1 MTPRADG
8 ERSGEFPAFTRFAFV
23 AKSERHRDGW
33 SQQAPSS
40 PRQIKAYLGTLGFRH
55 AKFQE
60 PGTKNPFRHG
70 DVTFA
75 KCAEALDPWTG
86 PRGERL
92 NLKGDSKPEAAN
104 DWDAWGHGT

>member
-1 MTPRADG
+1 M
-8 ERSGEFPAFTRFAFV
+8 